1 MAYFFLI
8 ATRLNLGVKHIQLFL
23 IIVIISIQGCVSS
36 KSAYSVDDFQC
47 YPQAVYLFRHAEKQK
62 IKGEKNPELT
72 KEGFIRAEALA
83 DSLSSIQN
91 GIIFSSEFKR
101 TQQTINSLAKKW
113 NSDIIIH
120 TASDPEGQIEKVLN
134 KCNKNVIISGHSNT
148 IPDLIRLFGIDD
160 ELKIEDEQ
168 YGDLYKIEWSSRLP
182 ILTITHIGE

>member
-83 DSLSSIQN
+83 ESLSSIQN
-91 GIIFSSEFKR
+91 GIIFSSEYKR
-101 TQQTINSLAKKW
+101 TQQTINPLAKKW
-113 NSDIIIH
+113 NSNIIIH
-120 TASDPEGQIEKVLN
+120 TASDPEGQIKKTLN
-134 KCNKNVIISGHSNT
+134 
-148 IPDLIRLFGIDD
+148 
-160 ELKIEDEQ
+160 
-168 YGDLYKIEWSSRLP
+168 
-182 ILTITHIGE
+182 